1 MLGYPTSLED
11 TPTLILQSFMS
22 GTPASTQAVNAY
34 WHFAGFALGQA
45 YPHVAMGDA
54 ISLIHQDGTVLL
66 SEDEFKA
73 GLQSLSVVTTGD
85 TPTRLQRRALRW
97 ALKRFDLKRLPATV
111 HKDWMA
117 TGCPGSFEAMYHA
130 KGRTR

>member
-11 TPTLILQSFMS
+11 TPNLILQSFMS
-22 GTPASTQAVNAY
+22 GTPVSTQAVNAY

-54 ISLIHQDGTVLL
+54 VSLVHQDGTVLL

-73 GLQSLSVVTTGD
+73 GLQSMTLVSAGE
-85 TPTRLQRRALRW
+85 TPAVGFSWASLALTALTILLRLLQ
-97 ALKRFDLKRLPATV
+97 
-111 HKDWMA
+111 
-117 TGCPGSFEAMYHA
+117 G
-130 KGRTR
+130 

>member
-85 TPTRLQRRALRW
+85 TPTVGFSWASLALTALTVLLRLLQ
-97 ALKRFDLKRLPATV
+97 
-111 HKDWMA
+111 
-117 TGCPGSFEAMYHA
+117 G
-130 KGRTR
+130 